1 MLRFIC
7 LLAPDLRL
15 DNPVST
21 VSTSRDIHKRGG
33 RLALLCPGN
42 NDDLVRVRGPVAQFP
57 ATHGEI
63 LSDCTTKA
71 VTKGGEGATEMGLAI
86 KKASLR
92 SVRPSEHSYLILMGT
107 VFVGVP
113 LCCEHRQ
120 RPVCPRLI

>member
-15 DNPVST
+15 DNPVSA

-57 ATHGEI
+57 ATQGET
-63 LSDCTTKA
+63 LSDCTSKA
-71 VTKGGEGATEMGLAI
+71 VTKGGEGATEMGAGHQ
-86 KKASLR
+86 KSKS
-92 SVRPSEHSYLILMGT
+92 
-107 VFVGVP
+107 
-113 LCCEHRQ
+113 
-120 RPVCPRLI
+120 